1 MKEAED
7 AVIVESLVKEMEEK
21 DTQILEV
28 EEDIEQSQSELMML
42 EKQINELQQGN
53 VTMRRCNSEL
63 LVQVFRTQAKV
74 SENRGSSNLIHDVP
88 APVDASMPQS
98 VKVLQE
104 NMQRVQS
111 QLEAIRQNSKETRK
125 MVSSITSQVE
135 AITSNL
141 QHLIQQRMEL
151 SKAMW
156 HCERSM
162 NSYLLQCKEEPTP
175 QVKCM
180 YKYWLTV
187 YRDLSNCPV
196 F

>member
-1 MKEAED
+1 MKDEDD

-21 DTQILEV
+21 DTQLLEV

-42 EKQINELQQGN
+42 EKQVNELQQGN
-53 VTMRRCNSEL
+53 ITMRRCNSEL
-63 LVQVFRTQAKV
+63 LVEVFKMQVKV
-74 SENRGSSNLIHDVP
+74 SDIRGSSNLIHDVP
-88 APVDASMPQS
+88 SSVDASIPQS

-111 QLEAIRQNSKETRK
+111 QLEAIRQSSKETRK
-125 MVSSITSQVE
+125 VVNSITSQVE
-135 AITSNL
+135 AITSNM

-162 NSYLLQCKEEPTP
+162 NSYLLQSKEESMP
-175 QVKCM
+175 QVKCTYM
-180 YKYWLTV
+180 YVSCLYMI
-187 YRDLSNCPV
+187 
-196 F
+196 

>member
-1 MKEAED
+1 MKEED

-21 DTQILEV
+21 DAQILEV
-28 EEDIEQSQSELMML
+28 EEDIELSQNELMML
-42 EKQINELQQGN
+42 EKQVNELQQGN

-63 LVQVFRTQAKV
+63 LVEVFRTQMKV
-74 SENRGSSNLIHDVP
+74 SENRGSSNLIQDVP
-88 APVDASMPQS
+88 SPVDANMPQS

-125 MVSSITSQVE
+125 MVNTITCQVE

-141 QHLIQQRMEL
+141 QYLIQQRMEL

-162 NSYLLQCKEEPTP
+162 NSYLLQCNEEPTCTA
-175 QVKCM
+175 QVSCT
-180 YKYWLTV
+180 YLCTG
-187 YRDLSNCPV
+187 LQCIGI
-196 F
+196 